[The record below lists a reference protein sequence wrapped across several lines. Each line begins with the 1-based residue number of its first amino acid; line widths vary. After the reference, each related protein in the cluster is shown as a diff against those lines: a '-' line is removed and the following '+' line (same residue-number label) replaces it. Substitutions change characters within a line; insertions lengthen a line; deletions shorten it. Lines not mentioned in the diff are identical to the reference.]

1 MIQKI
6 TYTWFNIVSPS
17 LNFFIKRSVLFWS
30 FIFKYLYWWW
40 TGRPGVLRFM
50 GSQRVQQDW
59 ATELNWLMGFLGF
72 PGGSEVK
79 NPLAVQEPQKTQVRS
94 LGQEDPW
101 QRTGKPIQYSCLE
114 NPMDRGAWWATAHRS
129 PRVRHDWS
137 NLAHMHGFLSLS
149 VFFLTAPRLSWHLKD
164 AIAYEFIFSAMYLLY
179 DMGNN
184 LYFDIEW

>member
-6 TYTWFNIVSPS
+6 AYTWFNIVSPS
-17 LNFFIKRSVLFWS
+17 LNFLIKRSVLFWS
-30 FIFKYLYWWW
+30 FTFKYLYWWW

-50 GSQRVQQDW
+50 GSQRVQHDW

-94 LGQEDPW
+94 LGQEDPR

-114 NPMDRGAWWATAHRS
+114 NPMDRGAWWATAQWVTNSQIWLTNWSHTAYMIILKYILYHR
-129 PRVRHDWS
+129 
-137 NLAHMHGFLSLS
+137 N
-149 VFFLTAPRLSWHLKD
+149 T
-164 AIAYEFIFSAMYLLY
+164 FIP
-179 DMGNN
+179 
-184 LYFDIEW
+184 